1 MSECGACA
9 VRMCHACVQVTA
21 GSAFQSLEWEG
32 KLRDGDSERI
42 VEFCIIP
49 LSRNRKS
56 NFLCVAQIPESVHFC
71 GCTINCCVI
80 LPVVYFL
87 MKVE

>member
-21 GSAFQSLEWEG
+21 GSAFQSLEWKG

-42 VEFCIIP
+42 VEFSIIP

-56 NFLCVAQIPESVHFC
+56 NFLCVTQIPNQSIFVAVQL
-71 GCTINCCVI
+71 IAA
-80 LPVVYFL
+80 
-87 MKVE
+87 